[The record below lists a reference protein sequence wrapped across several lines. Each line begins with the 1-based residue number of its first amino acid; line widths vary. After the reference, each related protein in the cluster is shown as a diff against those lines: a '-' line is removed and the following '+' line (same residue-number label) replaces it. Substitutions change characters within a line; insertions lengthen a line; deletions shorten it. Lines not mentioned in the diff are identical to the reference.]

1 MATPHGR
8 RRVPHTRASLELRTS
23 EFSTLRI
30 NRYAPRGVN
39 VVFCFGEMAPI
50 AAKMVLD
57 KGKLNKIVS
66 EREVGTLQERQR
78 DPKSSIFHP

>member
-1 MATPHGR
+1 MGAAGYHTPEQ
-8 RRVPHTRASLELRTS
+8 VSNS
-23 EFSTLRI
+23 EPLSSRPCVSTTTLLG
-30 NRYAPRGVN
+30 GVN